1 MSSTRNEGVCT
12 CLYPCLSRVAW
23 AGVKKLRRRARSRS
37 LSVRDST
44 HTPHTR
50 HNAPTFFFFMLCL
63 WTSAIS
69 LSASTGTIQRQ
80 WSRAS
85 AGETT
90 PQRTARLKSHREH
103 QARQKAR
110 RLAELDE
117 LLAHADAALGAECS
131 MLAPPCGSLEVD
143 WASLEPGVDPCS
155 VNLKMAANT
164 QRGQRKR
171 ESVLAM
177 AWLLE
182 TALLPQVKGTSSPT
196 IVDCGCGTGSLLLP
210 LAAIFP
216 HATFVGVDYKPG
228 SIERLRRRAKEAGEE
243 IRRRVVP
250 WQGRIEAYDG
260 PCDVV
265 VALHACG
272 EASDAALQLASSR
285 DVPFAVSPCCVGKI
299 RRGPASEWLST
310 LLSEQ
315 ATQATAVANAE
326 ALDRELIPETASSG
340 EVSAASSRMFALLAS
355 WADSEH
361 VLAAPLAPSIEQLSE
376 TRLDRTSPR
385 RGSEGF
391 PSASEAPAAA
401 HLEAATRRQ
410 RCKTLVELDR
420 LFAMSERAAASA
432 AGMAAA
438 GEASPAAAGRLLRIT
453 GEAMAT
459 SSQCEVLTGPAVGLA
474 SCDLTV

>member
-1 MSSTRNEGVCT
+1 VTPTRAALRDRC
-12 CLYPCLSRVAW
+12 VA
-23 AGVKKLRRRARSRS
+23 
-37 LSVRDST
+37 D
-44 HTPHTR
+44 
-50 HNAPTFFFFMLCL
+50 MLCL
-63 WTSAIS
+63 WTSAVS
-69 LSASTGTIQRQ
+69 LSASTGTAQRQ

-85 AGETT
+85 AGETA
-90 PQRTARLKSHREH
+90 PQRTARLQGHREH

-117 LLAHADAALGAECS
+117 LLIRADAALGAEYS
-131 MLAPPCGSLEVD
+131 MLAPPCGALEVD
-143 WASLEPGVDPCS
+143 WASLQPGVDPCS
-155 VNLKMAANT
+155 VNVKMAANT

-171 ESVLAM
+171 ESILAI

-182 TALLPQVKGTSSPT
+182 TELLPQVTGTSTSPT

-216 HATFVGVDYKPG
+216 HATFVGVDYKRG
-228 SIERLRRRAKEAGEE
+228 SIERLSRRAEEAGEE
-243 IRRRVVP
+243 IQRRVVP
-250 WQGRIEAYDG
+250 FQGRIEAYDG

-265 VALHACG
+265 LALHACG
-272 EASDAALQLASSR
+272 EASDAALQLASLR

-299 RRGPASEWLST
+299 RRGPASQWLSA

-315 ATQATAVANAE
+315 AAEATAKANVE
-326 ALDRELIPETASSG
+326 ALEDEEPTPDAVSSG
-340 EVSAASSRMFALLAS
+340 EASAASSRIFALLAS

-361 VLAAPLAPSIEQLSE
+361 VLTAPLAPSIA
-376 TRLDRTSPR
+376 RRGVAADGLDSTSPR
-385 RGSEGF
+385 RGFTGS
-391 PSASEAPAAA
+391 SSSTSEAAAAA

-420 LFAMSERAAASA
+420 LFAMSERAPGGGGSGSGSGVAAEAAS
-432 AGMAAA
+432 
-438 GEASPAAAGRLLRIT
+438 PAAGRLLRIA

-474 SCDLTV
+474 S

>member
-1 MSSTRNEGVCT
+1 
-12 CLYPCLSRVAW
+12 
-23 AGVKKLRRRARSRS
+23 
-37 LSVRDST
+37 
-44 HTPHTR
+44 
-50 HNAPTFFFFMLCL
+50 MLCL
-63 WTSAIS
+63 WTSAVS
-69 LSASTGTIQRQ
+69 LSASTGTAQRQ

-85 AGETT
+85 AGENA
-90 PQRTARLKSHREH
+90 PQRTARLQGHREH

-117 LLAHADAALGAECS
+117 LLIRADAASGAEYS
-131 MLAPPCGSLEVD
+131 MLAPLCGALEVD
-143 WASLEPGVDPCS
+143 WASLQPGVDPCL
-155 VNLKMAANT
+155 VNVKMAANT

-171 ESVLAM
+171 ESILAM

-182 TALLPQVKGTSSPT
+182 TELLPQVTGTSTSPT

-216 HATFVGVDYKPG
+216 HATFVGVDYKRG
-228 SIERLRRRAKEAGEE
+228 SIERLSRRAEEAGEE
-243 IRRRVVP
+243 IQRRVVP

-265 VALHACG
+265 LALHACG
-272 EASDAALQLASSR
+272 EASDAALQLASLR

-299 RRGPASEWLST
+299 RRGPASQWLSA

-315 ATQATAVANAE
+315 AAAEATAEANAE
-326 ALDRELIPETASSG
+326 ALEEEEPTPDAASSG
-340 EVSAASSRMFALLAS
+340 EASAASSRIFALLAS

-361 VLAAPLAPSIEQLSE
+361 VLAAPLAPSIA
-376 TRLDRTSPR
+376 RRGVAADGLDSTSPR
-385 RGSEGF
+385 RGSTGSSS
-391 PSASEAPAAA
+391 SASEAAAAA

-420 LFAMSERAAASA
+420 LFAMSERAPGGGASGVAAEAAS
-432 AGMAAA
+432 
-438 GEASPAAAGRLLRIT
+438 PAAGRLLRIA

-459 SSQCEVLTGPAVGLA
+459 SSQGEVLTGPAVGQA
-474 SCDLTV
+474 S